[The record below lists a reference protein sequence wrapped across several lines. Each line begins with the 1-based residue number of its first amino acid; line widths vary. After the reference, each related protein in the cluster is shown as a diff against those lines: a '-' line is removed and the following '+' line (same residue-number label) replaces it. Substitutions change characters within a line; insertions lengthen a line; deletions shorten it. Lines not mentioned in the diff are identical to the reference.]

1 MHDLIKKEEDHIIID
16 KQRVLKR
23 KSDKKYSFVHE
34 LKGDHVE
41 MEAHVRLS

>member
-1 MHDLIKKEEDHIIID
+1 MID

-23 KSDKKYSFVHE
+23 KSDKKYSFVRE
-34 LKGDHVE
+34 LKEDHVE